1 MTTLSSAFY
10 LILWHDISIKILV
23 VLLILWTTLDKPQHF
38 AKCIRR
44 WRCNCM
50 LCSLDVDFLYA
61 MFSHRSG
68 YQVLIVLIW
77 KSDFLLSPL
86 LISELQQRKVLL
98 YLLELESIWMN
109 LKSLMLNHLWAVFWV
124 RFTSPPVLYLMT
136 LFATA
141 FQSEFVLYLQLLFS
155 LKF

>member
-1 MTTLSSAFY
+1 
-10 LILWHDISIKILV
+10 
-23 VLLILWTTLDKPQHF
+23 
-38 AKCIRR
+38 
-44 WRCNCM
+44 M

-109 LKSLMLNHLWAVFWV
+109 LKSLMLNHL
-124 RFTSPPVLYLMT
+124 
-136 LFATA
+136 
-141 FQSEFVLYLQLLFS
+141 
-155 LKF
+155 